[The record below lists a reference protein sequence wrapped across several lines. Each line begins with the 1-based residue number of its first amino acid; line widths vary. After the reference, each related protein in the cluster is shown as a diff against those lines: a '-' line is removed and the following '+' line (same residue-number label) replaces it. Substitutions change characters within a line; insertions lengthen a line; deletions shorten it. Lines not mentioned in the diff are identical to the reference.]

1 MSRNYTSAF
10 SHRVKNNVFIYN
22 VSIRS
27 ISKNFYI
34 SCMLEMLPSVI
45 LSTSGKLRYP
55 VDLYLVREQNK
66 LWNWLVDYILY
77 QWLTNCKEYFPF
89 YNRQTTEPPHSIIN
103 IIDIYILLC
112 ILTDPTNPLLW

>member
-27 ISKNFYI
+27 VLKNFYI

-45 LSTSGKLRYP
+45 LSTSGKLGYP

-66 LWNWLVDYILY
+66 LWYWLVDYILY
-77 QWLTNCKEYFPF
+77 QWLTN
-89 YNRQTTEPPHSIIN
+89 
-103 IIDIYILLC
+103 
-112 ILTDPTNPLLW
+112 